1 MLLVLGDHHL
11 GNMVIEDYDDDQ
23 DENDDNDDDEEEEE
37 DEKYN
42 DDNDAH
48 PFHSGLL
55 RVDDQPSVNV
65 HLSIGFHL

>member
-23 DENDDNDDDEEEEE
+23 DENDDNDDDDEDEE
-37 DEKYN
+37 DEEYN
-42 DDNDAH
+42 DDSATH

-55 RVDDQPSVNV
+55 
-65 HLSIGFHL
+65 